1 MERLKPVTTEA
12 QEVKFRRQLQKLEA
26 SRRTPD
32 KVKMLPRE
40 RIRLKRRCQLCGRA
54 RAVYRKF
61 GICRI
66 CFRNLASDGLI
77 PGVKKASW

>member
-1 MERLKPVTTEA
+1 MATEA
-12 QEVKFRRQLQKLEA
+12 KNVRFRQQQQKLET
-26 SRRTPD
+26 SRRQPD
-32 KVKMLPRE
+32 KVKMSPRQKI
-40 RIRLKRRCQLCGRA
+40 RIRLRCKLCGRP

-66 CFRNLASDGLI
+66 CFRNLAHAGLI